1 VEIEIMMTGIGGQG
15 VQLIAQTLARA
26 ATLEDRDVMLLG
38 TYGGTM
44 RGGNTDSTM
53 VIADQPVSSPPMLSK
68 IGVALA
74 MHHEFWG
81 NLEMRLRPG
90 AVVIL
95 NDSVFVGDVTDKDVI
110 VHRIPAT
117 KLAND
122 LKLPMG
128 AAMVFLGAYAKLSG
142 IVSLESL
149 IAAMTAS
156 LPSYRTQHIESNTKA
171 LTAGYESVE
180 ANLSPAWAEKAA

>member
-1 VEIEIMMTGIGGQG
+1 MEIEIMMTGIGGQG

-26 ATLEDRDVMLLG
+26 ATIEDRDVMLLG
-38 TYGGTM
+38 TYGGMM

-68 IGVALA
+68 IGVAMA
-74 MHHEFWG
+74 MHHEFWD
-81 NLEMRLRPG
+81 NLEVRLRPG
-90 AVVIL
+90 AVVVL
-95 NDSVFVGDVTDKDVI
+95 NDSVFVGDVTEKDVTI
-110 VHRIPAT
+110 HRIPAT
-117 KLAND
+117 KIAND

-142 IVSLESL
+142 IVSLSSL
-149 IAAMTAS
+149 VAAMTEC

-171 LTAGYESVE
+171 LTAGYESID
-180 ANLSPAWAEKAA
+180 AGLSPAWVEKAA